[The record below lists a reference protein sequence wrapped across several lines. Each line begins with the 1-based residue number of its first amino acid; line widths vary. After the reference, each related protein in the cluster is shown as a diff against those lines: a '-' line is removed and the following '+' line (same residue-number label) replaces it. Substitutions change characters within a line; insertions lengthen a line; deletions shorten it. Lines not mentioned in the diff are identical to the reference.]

1 MNKKLITT
9 LACSTLLFGLA
20 ACGSNEKTSN
30 DVQTKEK
37 NQPQQEAKKETT
49 KEENKESAKGNRSN
63 PVAFNESATINDVIL
78 NSDGGE
84 FKKFKAKVE
93 FSVLEVIRG
102 DQAQQ
107 ILQQENQFN
116 KPAPEGREWA
126 LVKVK
131 GKVIEAETE
140 DYPYPLYSS
149 NVSLVSNE
157 GQVYKHELSAVVPN
171 ELHQELFKG
180 AEGEGYIY
188 QDVKVGDD
196 FKVQFETH
204 EGKKVFFKTK

>member
-1 MNKKLITT
+1 MYKKMGTIALTGA
-9 LACSTLLFGLA
+9 LAFSLA
-20 ACGSNEKTSN
+20 ACGSNEKASN

-37 NQPQQEAKKETT
+37 EQPKQEVKKETT

-102 DQAQQ
+102 EQAQQ

-116 KPAPEGREWA
+116 KPAPEGQEWA

-131 GKVIEAETE
+131 GKVIDAETE

-149 NVSLVSNE
+149 NISLVSNE
-157 GQVYKHELSAVVPN
+157 GQVYQHELSAVVPN

-188 QDVKVGDD
+188 QDIKIGDD
-196 FKVQFETH
+196 FKIQFETQ
-204 EGKKVFFKTK
+204 EGKKVFFKSK

>member
-1 MNKKLITT
+1 MYKKMGTIALTGA
-9 LACSTLLFGLA
+9 LAFSLA
-20 ACGSNEKTSN
+20 ACGSNEKASN

-37 NQPQQEAKKETT
+37 EQPKQEVKKETT

-102 DQAQQ
+102 EQAQQ

-131 GKVIEAETE
+131 GKVIDAETE

-149 NVSLVSNE
+149 NISLVSNE
-157 GQVYKHELSAVVPN
+157 GQVYQHELSAVVPN

-188 QDVKVGDD
+188 QDIKIGDD
-196 FKVQFETH
+196 FKIQFETH
-204 EGKKVFFKTK
+204 EGKKVFFKSK

>member
-1 MNKKLITT
+1 MYKKMGTIALTGA
-9 LACSTLLFGLA
+9 LAFSLA
-20 ACGSNEKTSN
+20 ACGSNEKASN

-37 NQPQQEAKKETT
+37 EQPKQEVKKETT

-102 DQAQQ
+102 EQAQQ

-116 KPAPEGREWA
+116 KPAPEGQEWA

-131 GKVIEAETE
+131 GKVIDAETE

-149 NVSLVSNE
+149 NISLVSNE
-157 GQVYKHELSAVVPN
+157 GQVYQHELSAVVPN

-188 QDVKVGDD
+188 QDIKIGDD
-196 FKVQFETH
+196 FKIQFETH
-204 EGKKVFFKTK
+204 EGKKVFFKSK